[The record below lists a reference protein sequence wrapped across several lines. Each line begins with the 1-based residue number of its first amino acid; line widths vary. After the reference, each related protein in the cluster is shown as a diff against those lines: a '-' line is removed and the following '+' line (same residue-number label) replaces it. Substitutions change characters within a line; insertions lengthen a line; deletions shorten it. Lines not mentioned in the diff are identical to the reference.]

1 MVSGFKDKKIPEW
14 FMGIFQMFCY
24 QTVTNDLISWVIIQ
38 LTFYEKSDWLRVF
51 NHYKILCEV
60 HLKTQYEYLQQI
72 MYISC

>member
-1 MVSGFKDKKIPEW
+1 
-14 FMGIFQMFCY
+14 MGIFQMFCY

-60 HLKTQYEYLQQI
+60 HMKTQYEYLQQI
-72 MYISC
+72 MYTSC